1 MQLNVHLKWVPVDIF
16 LETASFPTL
25 SKLCHFSCSPK
36 RMMMCSADRC
46 MSNINQPSQSNR
58 LYKAKYDRNMLILK
72 RQNSKRKERKSWK
85 VEEVEG
91 KFQSFTFYENK
102 WITRDISKTHSKPS
116 QTSKIKLFC
125 KNINGWKPWTVFA
138 KGYTLNVRIFLL
150 LGMRCNFL

>member
-1 MQLNVHLKWVPVDIF
+1 MQLNMHLKWVPVDIF

-36 RMMMCSADRC
+36 RMMMCSADRY

-72 RQNSKRKERKSWK
+72 RQNSRRKERKSWR

-116 QTSKIKLFC
+116 QTSKMKLF
-125 KNINGWKPWTVFA
+125 A
-138 KGYTLNVRIFLL
+138 KILTAESRELFSQKVTP
-150 LGMRCNFL
+150 